1 MKRKKKL
8 LVFGGTGFIG
18 HHLLKRS
25 VKENFLT
32 TSVSTSRPTTLRKV
46 KKVKYLVCDVRKFN
60 NLKKKIKSDFDYV
73 VNLSGYIQHTNK
85 NTIIKTHL
93 QGCKNIVNIF
103 KNRNIKSFI
112 QMGTCLEYGNL
123 KSPQKE
129 KAKCRPKTKYAKSKL
144 KSNEFLKKMFNKNS
158 FPFTSLRLYQAYGP
172 NQKFDRLI
180 PFIIKSCLKN
190 KKFACSTGIQIRDFI
205 YIEDLINLIF
215 KIFKNKNARGKLYNV
230 GSGKPVQVKKVIR
243 SIVKILKSGQPQYGQ
258 IKMRKDEIKNLYPD
272 IGKVKKEIKW
282 YPQTSLSEGLRKTII
297 NYKK

>member
-8 LVFGGTGFIG
+8 LVLGGTGFIG

-25 VKENFLT
+25 IKENLHT
-32 TSVSTSRPTTLRKV
+32 TSISTSKPTALRRV
-46 KKVKYLVCDVRKFN
+46 KKVKYLICDIRKFN
-60 NLKKKIKSDFDYV
+60 DLKKKLKSNFDYV
-73 VNLSGYIQHTNK
+73 VNLSGYIEHTNK
-85 NTIIKTHL
+85 NSIIKTHL

-129 KAKCRPKTKYAKSKL
+129 KAKCRPQTKYAKSKL
-144 KSNEFLKKMFNKNS
+144 KSYYFLEKMFNKYS

-190 KKFACSTGIQIRDFI
+190 KKFACSTGIQTRDFI
-205 YIEDLINLIF
+205 YVDDLINLIF
-215 KIFKNKNARGKLYNV
+215 KIFKNKNSRGKLYNV
-230 GSGKPVQVKKVIR
+230 GSGKPVQVKKVIKN
-243 SIVKILKSGQPQYGQ
+243 IIKILKSGQPQYGQ

-272 IGKVKKEIKW
+272 IRKVKKEINW
-282 YPQTSLSEGLRKTII
+282 YPKISLNEGLRKTII